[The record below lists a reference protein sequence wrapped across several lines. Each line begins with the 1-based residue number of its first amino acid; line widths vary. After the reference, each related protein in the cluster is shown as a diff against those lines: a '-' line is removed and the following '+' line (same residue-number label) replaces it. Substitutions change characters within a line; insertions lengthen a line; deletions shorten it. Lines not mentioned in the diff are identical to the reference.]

1 MSANEIKRTKQKY
14 LQTLGDL
21 NKAEQKKSGTIT
33 HAWAN
38 QERFPCDRIDPQD
51 HDSRRNKNFTY
62 NQNYPSRS
70 VKS

>member
-1 MSANEIKRTKQKY
+1 MSVMKENGLSKNTYKRWVTWTKR
-14 LQTLGDL
+14 
-21 NKAEQKKSGTIT
+21 NRKKSGTIA

-38 QERFPCDRIDPQD
+38 QERFPYDRTDPQD